1 MKVFLRRAILSDC
14 LTGGLFIWPQSDA
27 GEQWDILI
35 VKQIFHAQLGEV
47 VFLFF
52 LGWKRKS
59 MWLPLAVR
67 QQWVAVIKNTQTNW
81 K

>member
-1 MKVFLRRAILSDC
+1 MKVFLRRAILTDC
-14 LTGGLFIWPQSDA
+14 LIGGLFIRPQSDA

-47 VFLFF
+47 VLFF
-52 LGWKRKS
+52 FLAGKKKS
-59 MWLPLAVR
+59 MRLPLAVR
-67 QQWVAVIKNTQTNW
+67 QQCVAVVKNTQTNW